1 MLDSPP
7 ILEARS
13 LTKLYAGLKA
23 LSGVSFAIHPGD
35 ILGYLGPN
43 GSGKSTT
50 VKILTGLLAPTTGQ
64 VLFRGQNINDDLV
77 TYKKQVGYAP
87 EEANLYTFLT
97 GAEYLELV
105 GTLRGMTPLRLNEKI
120 ESLLNDFSMYPHRYS
135 PISSY
140 SKGMR
145 QRIMLIAALMHDPDV
160 LILDEP
166 FSGLD
171 VTMSLTFRA
180 VIQLLAQAGKAV
192 FFCSPVLEVVDT
204 LCTHLVLLRKGQ
216 VAAYGQIDEIRAR
229 GLAPALED
237 AFLQLTEQ
245 FDADSRAANIVAAVN
260 APCY

>member
-1 MLDSPP
+1 MTADP
-7 ILEARS
+7 ILEARR
-13 LTKLYAGLKA
+13 LTKRYAA
-23 LSGVSFAIHPGD
+23 LTAISEVSFAIRPGD

-50 VKILTGLLAPTTGQ
+50 VKVLTGLLAPTTGQ
-64 VLFRGQNINDDLV
+64 VLFRGQDINGDLV
-77 TYKKQVGYAP
+77 NYKKQVGYAP

-105 GTLRGMTPLRLNEKI
+105 GTLRGMPAARLQEKI
-120 ESLLNDFSMYPHRYS
+120 ESLLNDFAMYPHRYS

-171 VTMSLTFRA
+171 VTMSLTFRT
-180 VIQLLAQAGKAV
+180 VVKLLAQAGKAI
-192 FFCSPVLEVVDT
+192 FFCSPVLEVVDK
-204 LCTHLVLLRKGQ
+204 LCTHLVLLRGGQ
-216 VAAYGQIDEIRAR
+216 VVAYGGIDEIRAR

-245 FDADSRAANIVAAVN
+245 FDADSRAANIVAAVH

>member
-77 TYKKQVGYAP
+77 TYKRQVGYAP

-97 GAEYLELV
+97 GAEYLELI
-105 GTLRGMTPLRLNEKI
+105 GTLRGMPPVRLNEKI

-171 VTMSLTFRA
+171 VTMSLTFRS

-192 FFCSPVLEVVDT
+192 FFCSPVLEVVDK

-216 VAAYGQIDEIRAR
+216 VAAYDKSMRSAR
-229 GLAPALED
+229 GDWRRRSKTPSSNSLNNSTRILAPP
-237 AFLQLTEQ
+237 TS
-245 FDADSRAANIVAAVN
+245 SRL
-260 APCY
+260 